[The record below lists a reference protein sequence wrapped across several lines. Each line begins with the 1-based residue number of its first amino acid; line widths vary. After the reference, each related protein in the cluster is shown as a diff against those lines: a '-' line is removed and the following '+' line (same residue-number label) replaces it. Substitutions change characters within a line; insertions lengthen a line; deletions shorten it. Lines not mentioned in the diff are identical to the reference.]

1 MTHKMHIP
9 HTVGVIG
16 GKGRMGQKFHRALME
31 HGVRVIVADVD
42 TQKTNRDVAAE
53 SDVVIV
59 SVPIRFTEHV
69 LREVAPVM
77 QAGSLL
83 TDLTSVKVLPMTVM
97 RERVGDDVG
106 FVGGHPLFAP
116 STDWHKQHFILCE
129 GADSMFLPWYRHFL
143 KELGLE
149 IMDMSADQHD
159 RHMAVIQC
167 LTHFSNVALGSALE
181 KLQYDLHMGD
191 AISTPVYRMRL
202 YGVGRIL
209 AQDPMLYADIQ
220 KYNPYAKEVSELYL
234 ASVQE
239 LCASITDG
247 DAFVDIFRRDQ
258 TYFGDFTQK
267 SLRITDRLIASMNT
281 YE

>member
-1 MTHKMHIP
+1 MQKIYTP
-9 HTVGVIG
+9 HTVGIIG
-16 GKGRMGQKFHRALME
+16 GKGRMGQKFQQALTGCGM
-31 HGVRVIVADVD
+31 HVIVADVD
-42 TQKTNRDVAAE
+42 TPKTNRDVAAE

-59 SVPIRFTEHV
+59 SVPIRYTEHV
-69 LREVAPVM
+69 LRDIAPVM

-83 TDLTSVKVLPMTVM
+83 TDLTSVKILPMTVM
-97 RERVGDDVG
+97 QERVGDDVG

-116 STDWHKQHFILCE
+116 STDWKKQHFILCE
-129 GADSMFLPWYRHFL
+129 GAESMFTAWYRNFL
-143 KELGLE
+143 LSLGLE
-149 IMDMSADQHD
+149 IIDMSAVEHD
-159 RHMAVIQC
+159 RHMAIIQC

-181 KLQYDLHMGD
+181 KLHYDLHRGEK
-191 AISTPVYRMRL
+191 ISTSVYKMRL

-220 KYNPYAKEVSELYL
+220 KFNPYAKEVSEVYL

-247 DAFVDIFRRDQ
+247 DGFVEIFKRDQ
-258 TYFGDFTQK
+258 KYFGDFTQK
-267 SLRITDRLIASMNT
+267 SLQITDQLIKTMNK